1 MISFKQEDDI
11 LKVFSRNKYVGY
23 VDETSMLYLFDRHQE
38 PQPVKN
44 IEDRAHIGPAYENWR
59 GF

>member
-11 LKVFSRNKYVGY
+11 LKVFQNGRYMGY
-23 VDETSMLYLFDRHQE
+23 VDQEQMLYLFDRTQSAVAV
-38 PQPVKN
+38 QN
-44 IEDRAHIGPAYENWR
+44 IESRTQIHMAVNNWK